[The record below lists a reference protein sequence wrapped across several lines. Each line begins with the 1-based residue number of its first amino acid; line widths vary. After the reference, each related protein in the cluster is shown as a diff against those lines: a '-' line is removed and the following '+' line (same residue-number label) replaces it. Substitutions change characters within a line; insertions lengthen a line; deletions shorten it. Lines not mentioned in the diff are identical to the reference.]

1 LKSGDK
7 VATNVKLLE
16 RNRIHGWIVIIRE
29 GKGFIEENNP
39 SGNIEPIV
47 FTINSFPGDGTQIE
61 LGDEVEFSL
70 RKVSNRLIA
79 ENILKVTSTINN
91 FYVSFIQIE
100 MKYSLFLFFIV
111 NTSNNS
117 SRSCCITCKNDS

>member
-1 LKSGDK
+1 MKSGDK
-7 VATNVKLLE
+7 VATNIKLIE
-16 RNRIHGWIVIIRE
+16 RNRLHGWIVIIRE

-47 FTINSFPGDGTQIE
+47 FTINSFTGDGTQIE

-91 FYVSFIQIE
+91 FYVSFIEIE
-100 MKYSLFLFFIV
+100 MEFFLYFCF
-111 NTSNNS
+111 S
-117 SRSCCITCKNDS
+117 